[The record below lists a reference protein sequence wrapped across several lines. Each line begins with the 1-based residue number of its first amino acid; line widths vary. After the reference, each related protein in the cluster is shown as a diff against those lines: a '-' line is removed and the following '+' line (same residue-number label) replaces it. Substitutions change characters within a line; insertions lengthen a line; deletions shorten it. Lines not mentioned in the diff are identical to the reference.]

1 MPFPYKK
8 ALVIGATSGIGKELA
23 QHLLRDGVP
32 VIAVGRRRDRLEQLA
47 SQGQSLSAIPF
58 DIAKINEIPKFAERL
73 EFSQPITLL
82 LVFI

>member
-47 SQGQSLSAIPF
+47 SQGQKSLSAVPF
-58 DIAKINEIPKFAERL
+58 DIANIQEIPKFAER
-73 EFSQPITLL
+73 
-82 LVFI
+82 